1 MATKRVVKPV
11 SFNLADPFE
20 NGLYE
25 FATKHGPFSKYVKR
39 LIQRDQEGGHGH
51 GHVKKPV
58 VIDEPVRGNPAS
70 FI

>member
-1 MATKRVVKPV
+1 MAAKRVVKPV

-20 NGLYE
+20 YGLYE
-25 FATKHGPFSKYVKR
+25 FAGKQGAFSKYVKR
-39 LIQRDQEGGHGH
+39 LIQRDQEGGH